1 MEDARTTQLSEE
13 VNTGLVRTSEKQDKL
28 SEALALAQ
36 GELQNAARDDQGHHA
51 KFASIQS
58 VTDTIRP
65 VLSKQGIAFTQ
76 HLTQHKEAEKWSF
89 SVTTRLMHKSGQWI
103 ESTMSKPI
111 DFTKGN
117 QQNDFEYGKSA
128 TYMRRYSLFA
138 ICGIGAGEDTEE
150 EHKDTGSQAASKPR
164 PAKKVGKKASAKA
177 KPPQGRFDNGQ
188 ITLNAPSL
196 KELTNK
202 YVERINAS
210 MKATDEDDWLKIQEE
225 IKSSTVEGLE
235 ASMVNFLKEASLW
248 WAEHKKPKGEN
259 PFG

>member
-1 MEDARTTQLSEE
+1 MEDVRAAQPLEE
-13 VNTGLVRTSEKQDKL
+13 VNTNLVRTSEKQDKL

-36 GELQNAARDDQGHHA
+36 GELQNAAKDDQGHHA

-58 VTDTIRP
+58 VTDTVRP

-138 ICGIGAGEDTEE
+138 ICGIGAGDDPETPEDEKLQPATR
-150 EHKDTGSQAASKPR
+150 GKPRKR
-164 PAKKVGKKASAKA
+164 PAKEAAKA
-177 KPPQGRFDNGQ
+177 EPTAP
-188 ITLNAPSL
+188 TLQ
-196 KELTNK
+196 ELTNG

-210 MKATDEDDWLKIQEE
+210 MKATDEDSWLKIQEE

-235 ASMVNFLKEASLW
+235 ASMVNFLQEASLW
-248 WAEHKKPKGEN
+248 WAEHKKPKGDN

>member
-1 MEDARTTQLSEE
+1 MSEVVAGDRMEDVRAPQLREE
-13 VNTGLVRTSEKQDKL
+13 VNTGLLERAKNKKL

-58 VTDTIRP
+58 VTATIRP
-65 VLSKQGIAFTQ
+65 VQQGIAFTQ

-128 TYMRRYSLFA
+128 THAPLFPLCHLWHRSRRR
-138 ICGIGAGEDTEE
+138 
-150 EHKDTGSQAASKPR
+150 H
-164 PAKKVGKKASAKA
+164 
-177 KPPQGRFDNGQ
+177 
-188 ITLNAPSL
+188 
-196 KELTNK
+196 
-202 YVERINAS
+202 
-210 MKATDEDDWLKIQEE
+210 
-225 IKSSTVEGLE
+225 
-235 ASMVNFLKEASLW
+235 
-248 WAEHKKPKGEN
+248 
-259 PFG
+259 

>member
-1 MEDARTTQLSEE
+1 MELEQITKATEE
-13 VNTGLVRTSEKQDKL
+13 VNISLVRTSEKQDKL

-65 VLSKQGIAFTQ
+65 VLSRQGIAFTQ

-150 EHKDTGSQAASKPR
+150 DHKDTGSQAASKPR
-164 PAKKVGKKASAKA
+164 PAKKVGKKAPAKA
-177 KPPQGRFDNGQ
+177 EPP
-188 ITLNAPSL
+188 APSL
-196 KELTNK
+196 QELTNG

-210 MKATDEDDWLKIQEE
+210 MKATDESGWLKIQEE

-235 ASMVNFLKEASLW
+235 ASMVNFLQEASLW
-248 WAEHKKPKGEN
+248 WAEHKKPKGDN

>member
-1 MEDARTTQLSEE
+1 MEIENKAQQVQQVLQTPIRSSE
-13 VNTGLVRTSEKQDKL
+13 QIDKL
-28 SEALALAQ
+28 ADALAQ
-36 GELQNAARDDQGHHA
+36 AQSQLHNAARDDQGHHA
-51 KFASIQS
+51 KFATIVS

-65 VLSKQGIAFTQ
+65 VLSKQGIAYTQ
-76 HLTQHKEAEKWSF
+76 HLTQRREAEKWSF
-89 SVTTRLMHKSGQWI
+89 CCTTRLMHKSGQWI

-150 EHKDTGSQAASKPR
+150 DHKDTGSQAASKPR
-164 PAKKVGKKASAKA
+164 PGKKAGKKAPAKA
-177 KPPQGRFDNGQ
+177 EPPAP
-188 ITLNAPSL
+188 TLQ
-196 KELTNK
+196 ELTNG

-210 MKATDEDDWLKIQEE
+210 MKATDEDGWLKIQEE

-235 ASMVNFLKEASLW
+235 ASMVNFLQEASLW
-248 WAEHKKPKGEN
+248 WAERKQPKGEN